1 MAGCLTA
8 CVSAPWAQEAAAKDA
23 VPANIAATETDYD
36 STFAFMLE
44 SVRLEILIERAFAGA
59 GLSAPL
65 VLADG
70 PVSAAPDG
78 TEVNDAARIGE
89 MRAAAI
95 NALNNS
101 AFALVALRNSMCAQ
115 DLVPVSA
122 CGALILPPP
131 AHQGQALPEIQAI
144 GRDLWARADPFV
156 KEGCRRG
163 IQETQDPLFCSVE

>member
-1 MAGCLTA
+1 MASALAA
-8 CVSAPWAQEAAAKDA
+8 CVSAPLAREAVA
-23 VPANIAATETDYD
+23 PANIAPTETEYD

-65 VLADG
+65 VLTDE
-70 PVSAAPDG
+70 PVAAAPDG

-115 DLVPVSA
+115 DQVPVAA
-122 CGALILPPP
+122 CGKLILPPP

-144 GRDLWARADPFV
+144 GRDLWTRADPFV
-156 KEGCRRG
+156 TEGCRRG
-163 IQETQDPLFCSVE
+163 VQDTQDPLFCSVE